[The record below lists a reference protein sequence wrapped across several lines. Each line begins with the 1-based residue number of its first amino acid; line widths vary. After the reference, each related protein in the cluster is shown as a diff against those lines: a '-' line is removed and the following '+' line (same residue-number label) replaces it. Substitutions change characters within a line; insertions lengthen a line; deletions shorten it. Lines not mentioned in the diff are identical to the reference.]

1 MSGGAFDYLYCKE
14 AEQLFGSPSQLQEMA
29 DRLAGLPYAADAAKD
44 AYDLLAIV
52 TSQLVRVEAAQRR
65 LADVFYAVE
74 WWDSGD
80 SGEDAVRKALAKYR
94 GES

>member
-1 MSGGAFDYLYCKE
+1 MSGGSYDYLYCKE
-14 AEQLFGSPSQLQEMA
+14 AEQLFDSPAQLHFMA
-29 DRLAGLPYAADAAKD
+29 ERLGGLGWADDAAKD
-44 AYDLLAIV
+44 AFDLLAIV
-52 TSQLVRVEAAQRR
+52 TTQLVRVEAAQRR

-80 SGEDAVRKALAKYR
+80 SGEDQVRRALAKYR